1 MFNSERTLESKIQEY
16 LCIRKTFRILEIIGI
31 VGLIFAAF
39 MEEKKDG
46 TLVILVISGILLCI
60 AFFEG
65 EIAIYRSGVK
75 FLIKTFE
82 SSLEDDL
89 KKYSEFKDEIEMMW
103 EEFISKMSDFNS
115 PEETRELMIKEEIG
129 FGWMSR
135 RIKYFKS
142 ECDIAKQKLKEL
154 EQKRRLVNY

>member
-1 MFNSERTLESKIQEY
+1 MINFKRTLDDEIRKY
-16 LCIRKTFRILEIIGI
+16 LSIRKTFRVLEVISII
-31 VGLIFAAF
+31 GLIFAAF

-89 KKYSEFKDEIEMMW
+89 KKYSEFKDEVEMMR
-103 EEFISKMSDFNS
+103 EEFISKLSDFNI